1 MLSILPNA
9 GFGSITYY
17 DGDDANHLS
26 HLKNCKLICKKRFNI
41 DESVE
46 QIVVEDPQLH
56 FYKLSNKVSNT
67 YIFNNNLDYKVGE
80 NCEIHKT
87 ATIGVGVKIGDNVEI
102 GPNVV
107 IYSHTTI
114 GNNVTIDSN
123 CTIGT
128 EGMMWVWD
136 NNKKVY
142 LRQLGGVF
150 IEDNVRI
157 CSNCVIVRG
166 SANELTIIRKGSNL
180 APGCCIGHGTEI
192 GEHVHF
198 ANNISTGGSTKIAG
212 YNFVGSGVVFRAGVR
227 VTSNDVIIGAGS
239 VVSTNI
245 DNSGVYVGV
254 PARWIKKSEG
264 KLNGMPKWRR

>member
-9 GFGSITYY
+9 GKGSITYY
-17 DGDDANHLS
+17 DGDTPNHVS
-26 HLKNCKLICKKRFNI
+26 HLKDCKLICKKKFDI

-46 QIVVEDPQLH
+46 QLVVDDPQLY
-56 FYKLSNKVSNT
+56 FYKLSNKVTNT
-67 YIFNNNLDYKVGE
+67 YIFNNNEGYSVGK

-87 ATIGVGVKIGDNVEI
+87 ATIGVGVEIGDNVTIGPNSVIYSHTKIGDNV
-102 GPNVV
+102 
-107 IYSHTTI
+107 
-114 GNNVTIDSN
+114 TIDAN

-142 LRQLGGVF
+142 LRQLGGVL
-150 IEDNVRI
+150 IEDGVRI

-166 SANELTIIRKGSNL
+166 SANELTIIREGSNL

-192 GEHVHF
+192 GEHTHF
-198 ANNISTGGSTKIAG
+198 ANNISTGGSTKVNG
-212 YNFVGSGVVFRAGVR
+212 YNFVGSGVTFRAGVK
-227 VTSNDVIIGAGS
+227 VTANDVIIGAGS